1 MIYSRRLACPVFF
14 EYGVVACGRSI
25 DGGKGSR
32 GIGLRASVLLVLGAF
47 RSAFLAVS
55 SVDATAASQGTLSL
69 RRRFGRGD
77 FIPLVNVEGASTRLF
92 WSCFGGGNAPSH
104 GRHQMGVNSGVQ
116 WDNGHLSLSQR
127 IISAQPAG
135 RRSPH
140 TEASR

>member
-1 MIYSRRLACPVFF
+1 
-14 EYGVVACGRSI
+14 
-25 DGGKGSR
+25 
-32 GIGLRASVLLVLGAF
+32 LRASVLLVLGAF

-116 WDNGHLSLSQR
+116 
-127 IISAQPAG
+127 
-135 RRSPH
+135 
-140 TEASR
+140 